1 MLEIYIYKYN
11 KKNQITKTEVTDHK
25 DGDKKRLSLMNTIK
39 QMSFLMSMMTSGR
52 RKSMGT
58 VCSEM
63 KTAIQ
68 AESMTRRRGFIT

>member
-39 QMSFLMSMMTSGR
+39 QMSFLMSMMTSER
-52 RKSMGT
+52 RRLTGT
-58 VCSEM
+58 VRSRM
-63 KTAIQ
+63 KSAIR
-68 AESMTRRRGFIT
+68 AESTTR

>member
-58 VCSEM
+58 VCSGM
-63 KTAIQ
+63 KSAIQ